1 MRARALQRW
10 WRHHANTH
18 THTHTQ
24 THTPKQK
31 THLNKNTFIA
41 RNALEH
47 KNPICEVVAIMTTH
61 PCVSD
66 LWRAILECLDL
77 FNKQVYYRLHV
88 FFHELVVLLLIRGSG
103 EWPAGWNGKQLDSRL
118 WGGAHIIACIRLSY
132 IYTLHI
138 HIDSTHS
145 LQMTVHTSP
154 ISFSRSDL
162 NRFSFNLMDDKIPST
177 PSKGKRGR
185 QCALAMGN
193 AIRAALPYTILHR
206 PSCDYE
212 YFTGSS
218 VGSSCSLQHRKW

>member
-1 MRARALQRW
+1 MCLLFRSPYRYIDAIRSFSSHAAACIRACARASAVVATSRK
-10 WRHHANTH
+10 HTHTH

-61 PCVSD
+61 RCVSD

-103 EWPAGWNGKQLDSRL
+103 ERPAGWNGKQVDSRL
-118 WGGAHIIACIRLSY
+118 
-132 IYTLHI
+132 
-138 HIDSTHS
+138 
-145 LQMTVHTSP
+145 
-154 ISFSRSDL
+154 
-162 NRFSFNLMDDKIPST
+162 
-177 PSKGKRGR
+177 
-185 QCALAMGN
+185 
-193 AIRAALPYTILHR
+193 
-206 PSCDYE
+206 
-212 YFTGSS
+212 
-218 VGSSCSLQHRKW
+218 

>member
-1 MRARALQRW
+1 MHSYFKCVYYSDRHIDTSTRSEVFRHTQQRAFVRARALQRW
-10 WRHHANTH
+10 WRHHANTHTH

-61 PCVSD
+61 RCVSD

-103 EWPAGWNGKQLDSRL
+103 ERPAGWNGKQVDSRL
-118 WGGAHIIACIRLSY
+118 
-132 IYTLHI
+132 
-138 HIDSTHS
+138 
-145 LQMTVHTSP
+145 
-154 ISFSRSDL
+154 
-162 NRFSFNLMDDKIPST
+162 
-177 PSKGKRGR
+177 
-185 QCALAMGN
+185 
-193 AIRAALPYTILHR
+193 
-206 PSCDYE
+206 
-212 YFTGSS
+212 
-218 VGSSCSLQHRKW
+218 